1 MDKLQPVIS
10 RIGCCNS
17 VLSSVPKKVMDKLQH
32 LQNAA
37 ARLVTGTWKYKR
49 GQSWLMHD
57 DLHWLVIFQR
67 VRYKLTVTVHRCRH
81 RAPLYLAEY
90 CLPVSKVPACQ
101 HLRFTRCHQLSVPQ
115 VRCSSFGTRAFSV
128 VGPAVWKSLP
138 DHLHD
143 PPVDCK
149 HFRSVRIC
157 LLDIRNVRTL
167 EVLHNHALQ
176 ISIYFPLMLLILL
189 TVCAF

>member
-1 MDKLQPVIS
+1 MVRLFVCS
-10 RIGCCNS
+10 S
-17 VLSSVPKKVMDKLQH
+17 VCLLATSGKNYCSHLREDFTTELYLWTRKSSLNLGSHLDPLWSADLSSK
-32 LQNAA
+32 A
-37 ARLVTGTWKYKR
+37 LVREYDHSASVVQACRDSPSLSSPPSSSPTTEC
-49 GQSWLMHD
+49 QSFRS
-57 DLHWLVIFQR
+57 VICQ
-67 VRYKLTVTVHRCRH
+67 
-81 RAPLYLAEY
+81 
-90 CLPVSKVPACQ
+90 VS
-101 HLRFTRCHQLSVPQ
+101 QLSVTR
-115 VRCSSFGTRAFSV
+115 VRRNSFGTRAFSV

-176 ISIYFPLMLLILL
+176 ISIYFPLMLLILS